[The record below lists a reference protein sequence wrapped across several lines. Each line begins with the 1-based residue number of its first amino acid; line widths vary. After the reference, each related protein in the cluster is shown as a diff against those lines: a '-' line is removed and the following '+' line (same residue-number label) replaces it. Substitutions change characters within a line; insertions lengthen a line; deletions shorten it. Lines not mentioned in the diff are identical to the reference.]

1 MREQLYALA
10 RDAGVPCTEEVL
22 LGGAPRDALGH
33 VEKHFFGGNVRW
45 DEPTEQLRLYEA
57 STAYDEAERITAEI
71 LRLVRCEGYRFRDIT
86 VTSRDMDAAEP
97 GAAHRI
103 RALRHPA
110 LLCAAQR
117 YSAPRRAPRCC
128 SARLT
133 R

>member
-1 MREQLYALA
+1 MTLLGDGSDSELFAEGLRVREQLYALA

-22 LGGAPRDALGH
+22 RGGAPRDALGH

-57 STAYDEAERITAEI
+57 STAYDEAERIAAEI

-97 GAAHRI
+97 V
-103 RALRHPA
+103 LRTVFA
-110 LLCAAQR
+110 
-117 YSAPRRAPRCC
+117 RCGIP
-128 SARLT
+128 LY
-133 R
+133 